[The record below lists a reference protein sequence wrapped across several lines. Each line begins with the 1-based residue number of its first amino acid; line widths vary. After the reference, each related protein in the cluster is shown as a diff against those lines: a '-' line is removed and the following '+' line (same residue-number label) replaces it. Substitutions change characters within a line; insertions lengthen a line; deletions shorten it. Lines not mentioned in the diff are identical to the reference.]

1 MNIVIPLAGLG
12 TRFSQAGYTLPKPL
26 ISVRNMP
33 MIQLVV
39 ENLNLEGNYI
49 FIAQEQHCVD
59 YNLENILKT
68 AKPDCTI
75 IKTPGVTEG
84 AACTVLLATQYID
97 NNMPLLIAN
106 SDQYVD
112 YDNNVISTF
121 AKYDGGIL
129 TFTNDSPKWSYAK
142 VEDDKVVR
150 VAEKEV
156 ISNEATVG
164 VYYWKHGKDFV
175 KYTNNMITKNI
186 RVNNEFYVCPVYN
199 EAINDGKHIVT
210 SLVDNMYGLGTPEDL
225 NNFLANETYSA

>member
-12 TRFSQAGYTLPKPL
+12 TRFSQVGYTLPKPL

-39 ENLNLEGNYI
+39 ENLDVEGNYI
-49 FIAQEQHCVD
+49 FIVQEQHCID
-59 YNLENILKT
+59 YNLAHILK
-68 AKPDCTI
+68 ASKPNCTI
-75 IKTPGVTEG
+75 IKINGVTEG
-84 AACTVLLATQYID
+84 AACTVLLATKHID
-97 NNMPLLIAN
+97 NDMPLLIAN
-106 SDQYVD
+106 SDQYID

-121 AKYDGGIL
+121 MNYDGGIL

-142 VEDDKVVR
+142 VENNKVVR

-175 KYTNNMITKNI
+175 KYANNMIEKNI

-199 EAINDGKHIVT
+199 EAIVDGKHIVT

-225 NNFLANETYSA
+225 NNFLANETYST